1 MSRVDLQGLF
11 PTPFMRV
18 EGLLPAPLIARCTEW
33 ILAAATETNARSDR
47 LRHTGIADPADAGPL
62 QEVQALVAPHLVQ
75 FGRVLF
81 GDDLGW
87 QVKEIWTNVLET
99 GGHQALH
106 SHSNSFI
113 SGVVYLTGT
122 HPSARTVFHRGIG
135 GREFIFSNENAD
147 AEMGPFNATKWVSP
161 AAQPGDLVLFPSYL
175 LHEVP
180 PNAGGRRIS
189 VALNAIPDRLDTWGY
204 AVRFTSHRSD
214 R

>member
-18 EGLLPAPLIARCTEW
+18 ERLLPEPLIARCTAW
-33 ILAAATETNARSDR
+33 ILATATETNARSDR

-62 QEVQALVAPHLVQ
+62 QEVQQLVAPHLVQ
-75 FGRVLF
+75 FGRLLF
-81 GDDLGW
+81 GEDLGW

-113 SGVVYLTGT
+113 SGVLYLTAT
-122 HPSARTVFHRGIG
+122 HASARTVFHRGIG
-135 GREFIFSNENAD
+135 GREFIFSNEND
-147 AEMGPFNATKWVSP
+147 GAEIGPFNATKWVSP
-161 AAQPGDLVLFPSYL
+161 AAEPGDLVLFPSYM

-180 PNAGGRRIS
+180 PNAGGQRIS

-204 AVRFTSHRSD
+204 AVRFTSHRSM